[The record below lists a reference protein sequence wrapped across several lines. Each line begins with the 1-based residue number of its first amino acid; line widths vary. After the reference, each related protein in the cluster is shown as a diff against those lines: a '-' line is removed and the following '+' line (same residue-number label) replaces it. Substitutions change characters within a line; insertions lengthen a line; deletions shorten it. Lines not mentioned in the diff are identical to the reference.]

1 MGHNKV
7 GKVAIS
13 VYNISESKLPL
24 VISENRNLFKLFFSD
39 VGLLTSRYSNQVKM
53 AILSKA
59 GFINNGAFFENV
71 VAQELLSKG
80 YKEYYLNSKKQGE
93 LDFVI
98 ERDGVVVPLEIKS
111 GKDYKR
117 HSALNN
123 VLENAEYGIKEAY
136 IFSGGNIEVSGA
148 KIYYPIY
155 MIMFLDQMKL
165 ERTIYK
171 LDLIGL
177 QG

>member
-59 GFINNGAFFENV
+59 GFINNGAF
-71 VAQELLSKG
+71 LK
-80 YKEYYLNSKKQGE
+80 
-93 LDFVI
+93 
-98 ERDGVVVPLEIKS
+98 
-111 GKDYKR
+111 
-117 HSALNN
+117 
-123 VLENAEYGIKEAY
+123 
-136 IFSGGNIEVSGA
+136 
-148 KIYYPIY
+148 
-155 MIMFLDQMKL
+155 M
-165 ERTIYK
+165 
-171 LDLIGL
+171 
-177 QG
+177 